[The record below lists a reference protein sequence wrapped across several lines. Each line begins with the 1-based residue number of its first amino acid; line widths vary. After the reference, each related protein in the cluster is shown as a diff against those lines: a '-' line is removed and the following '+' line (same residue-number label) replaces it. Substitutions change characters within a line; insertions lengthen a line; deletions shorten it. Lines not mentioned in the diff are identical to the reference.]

1 MVVALTLCL
10 VSITGTP
17 YTIAPEV
24 FREEEYNEKTDVYSF
39 SIGAFGFAPL
49 MCTTQLMAGFDVLSL
64 QNTTQCSTSSSRA
77 IRPTTRT

>member
-49 MCTTQLMAGFDVLSL
+49 MCTTQLMAGFGALSL
-64 QNTTQCSTSSSRA
+64 PNTQCSTSSSRA